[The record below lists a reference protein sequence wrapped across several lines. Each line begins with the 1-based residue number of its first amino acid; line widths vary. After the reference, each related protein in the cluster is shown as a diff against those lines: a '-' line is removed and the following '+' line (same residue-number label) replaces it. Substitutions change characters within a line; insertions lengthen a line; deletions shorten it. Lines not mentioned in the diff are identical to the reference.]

1 MRAALRAAPPA
12 PAPGAPRRPRC
23 GGRLRPSA
31 PLAQRRA
38 PTCSGLTG
46 RSGALLRP
54 EHPVP
59 AHAAPPG
66 PSALHSATPAS
77 VGDGQGGRVRGAA
90 DTFPY
95 SHLNYSD
102 TGVSHRGLGH
112 FLGFSLPPFL
122 RFCEMGRSSAAGS
135 CGRIL
140 IPFPTPPTR
149 APPAPTSG
157 RASLIDH
164 PLPLVL
170 SLFHTHT
177 HTHSRLQ
184 IGASLVDDPLPLVY
198 THTHTHTAF
207 RHRFPP
213 THPHPHTPFRHRS
226 RLPAGDDQNQEAHRR
241 AGREHPALC
250 C

>member
-1 MRAALRAAPPA
+1 MSGSRRHRAELGIWGELPRQGCGVRGSAARSGAADRVCGQPLRPRALIGRRGAGPKPQTRAALRAAPPA

-31 PLAQRRA
+31 PLAPRRA
-38 PTCSGLTG
+38 PTCPGLTG

-77 VGDGQGGRVRGAA
+77 VGDGQGGRGRGAA
-90 DTFPY
+90 DAFPY
-95 SHLNYSD
+95 SHLTYSD

-112 FLGFSLPPFL
+112 FLGLSLPRFL

-140 IPFPTPPTR
+140 IPFPTLPTR
-149 APPAPTSG
+149 APPAADLRTPWRKWYG
-157 RASLIDH
+157 RAELGVQFKTDIRSAEKL
-164 PLPLVL
+164 L
-170 SLFHTHT
+170 SGLST
-177 HTHSRLQ
+177 
-184 IGASLVDDPLPLVY
+184 
-198 THTHTHTAF
+198 
-207 RHRFPP
+207 
-213 THPHPHTPFRHRS
+213 
-226 RLPAGDDQNQEAHRR
+226 
-241 AGREHPALC
+241 
-250 C
+250 